1 MPDTSERLDRRHRR
15 LLLALA
21 ILGGLATAGVLFFL
35 PVSAALRALL
45 AVVAGIGW
53 VALAIGARESVVLP
67 LRSLT
72 TVVEALRTGDYGV
85 RGRGGRSGEPLGEL
99 VLEVNRLADELRA
112 ERLRAIEATALV
124 TQLLGSVDAA
134 VLAIDGRGVVRL
146 VNPAAAR
153 LLERPVQE
161 VEGRLAADLGLDD
174 LVSDEPGTHLVE
186 AVAGR
191 PGRWQVTHGTFR
203 EAGMAQHLLVVSD
216 LRRTLRE
223 EERAAWQRLLRV
235 MGHEVKNSLA
245 PIRSIAGT
253 VHGMLGRGE
262 LQPAQREA
270 ALEGLQVIEQRS
282 GSLDRFLAQ
291 YRQLAQLPPPRPVRE
306 RVAPLLRR
314 VAAMAPARVR
324 VQVDDELSAIAD
336 FDLVEQALVN
346 LLRNAGE
353 AAGPAGEVVVQADAD
368 AAGLTVRVLDDGPGV
383 QNPEN
388 LFVPFF
394 TTKPGGSGIG
404 LVLSRQIAELH
415 GGTLTLENRCEARG
429 AVATLR
435 IPPFGTMR

>member
-1 MPDTSERLDRRHRR
+1 MPESTSSLDRRHRR
-15 LLLALA
+15 LLVALGL
-21 ILGGLATAGVLFFL
+21 LGGLATCALAALL
-35 PVSAALRALL
+35 PVAWELRVLL
-45 AVVAGIGW
+45 AVLGAVVW
-53 VALAIGARESVVLP
+53 TALAVAARESVGQP
-67 LRSLT
+67 LRGLS

-85 RGRGGRSGEPLGEL
+85 RGRGEREGEPLGEL
-99 VLEVNRLADELRA
+99 VLEVNRLADDLRA
-112 ERLRAIEATALV
+112 ERLRSVEATALLE
-124 TQLLGSVDAA
+124 QLLSSVDAA

-146 VNPAAAR
+146 ANAAAAR
-153 LLERPVQE
+153 LLEKPAPE
-161 VEGRLAADLGLDD
+161 LLGRSVADLGLTD
-174 LVSDEPGTHLVE
+174 LVPDEPGTHLVE

-203 EAGMAQHLLVVSD
+203 EAGMAQHLLVMSD

-253 VHGMLGRGE
+253 VQSMLARGE
-262 LQPAQREA
+262 LEPRQREA
-270 ALEGLQVIEQRS
+270 AMEGLQVIEQRS
-282 GSLDRFLAQ
+282 GTLDRFLAQ
-291 YRQLAQLPPPRPVRE
+291 YRQLAHLPPPHPVRE
-306 RVAPLLRR
+306 DVAPLLRR
-314 VAAMAPARVR
+314 VAAMAPGQ
-324 VQVDDELSAIAD
+324 VQVNVPEDLSAIAD
-336 FDLVEQALVN
+336 FDLLEQALVN
-346 LLRNAGE
+346 LLRNAAE
-353 AAGPAGEVVVQADAD
+353 AAGPGGAVEVRAEADVS
-368 AAGLTVRVLDDGPGV
+368 GLTVRVLDDGPGV
-383 QNPEN
+383 QNPQN

-435 IPPFGTMR
+435 IPPFGTVR